1 MHPINRCMDSFPH
14 HRNQMPYTHPY
25 YPSFEAIPPQMK
37 VDASRSPVTY
47 GTWPYESHFGHS
59 YFPVGCHG
67 CCNHSYFPGYCGNQP
82 SCPHYLSPPSPFHH
96 HGGYPSLPETYPVHY
111 LPPPHYLMDQPRSKY
126 DNNMGKDHHCCGC
139 PNHSCNKIE
148 DRHVKIEEQEPAFG
162 NKSCNSLVP
171 VELKNQPYPVVY
183 LPPDYVKR
191 EQRNLAQPEL
201 KERDEYP
208 HDTRAHENQKSS
220 ERVWNGWF
228 PFDVNDFGLLNHG
241 ADRKG
246 TQNQQNEAKNQFSYP
261 VYLMPYKPQ
270 EEEKRGHKKAS
281 DCKEGNTGWVSS
293 EKSPFDL
300 KATSHLPSSEE
311 KSGGEV
317 CPKTMDMKYDNQMI
331 IPLEQLEEPEETMM
345 EEEAEAKSRGITMKD
360 KDDSK
365 EKQPPN
371 NGTKRR
377 SSSPP
382 KTSKLPP
389 VCLRVDPLPK
399 RKNCVERSKTTS
411 PHRKASTQ
419 HDMQSSSCTANKTNE
434 VERNEKERKVVEVTE
449 SYGDDFK
456 IQGQPEVPLSLPID
470 TRENVSVDDV
480 RNVKE
485 DKEAGH
491 IKEEKA
497 GGVIKSEDATI
508 TSQSADSQSLAG
520 EVKKSKRKNLSEVE
534 AAMII
539 QSAYRGFDVRRWEPL
554 KKMKQIAEVREHV
567 GEVRSCVEA
576 LESSPR
582 NGNDNKQMAVI
593 GETIMSLLL
602 KLDTI
607 QELHP
612 SIRDFRKSVVKQLVS
627 LQEKLDSLANKK
639 SVVSTAKLVEDLCS
653 QGEQKEA
660 EVGQKT
666 SVGEIN
672 NHNNFGSQAMETSGR
687 KLDEKEVCDEPE
699 DKTTA
704 ASIGSGVE
712 SGQAEA
718 EAVNK
723 LKDGLNDEVID
734 DGQAMMLMTGVE
746 DQEVKLPVEEPRPMD
761 AEENVDLANEVTL
774 PSCPDDHV
782 EFLRVSGE
790 VLAVEE
796 SQRNERIE
804 TGESEVL
811 QGGGVESHLST
822 NLTSMDGEETYQ
834 GQQPLDALKEEQVS
848 VDLVDETGGERDS
861 DLDEETGVK
870 QAELSSKTQGEE
882 FGRIIDHVET
892 SQQEQDSG
900 MNNNYDRSWTEKE
913 APMEE
918 TKECSNMESEI
929 MIEENAELVE
939 HGHEAEAGTEQDE
952 GEGKLFLLSPTVRKV
967 SVRSDTRSESD
978 WKNLSEVEAAMIIQ
992 SAYRGFDARRW
1003 EPLKKMKQIAEVR
1016 KHVGELRSR
1025 VEALELSPRN
1035 GNDNKQMDVIGETI
1049 MSLLLKLDTIQELHP
1064 SIRDLRKSVVKQLVS
1079 LQEKLDS
1086 LATKKSV
1093 VSTAKLV
1100 EDLPVDTGE
1109 YACSQGEQKEA
1120 EFGQKKSVGEI
1131 NNHNNFG
1138 SQAMETSDRKLDE
1151 KEVCDDPED
1160 KTTAASIG
1168 SGVES
1173 DQAEAEAVNK
1183 LKDGSI
1189 DDGQAMMLKTGVE
1202 DQEVKLPVEPRPM
1215 DAEENVDLANEV
1227 TLPSCPD
1234 DHVEFPRVSGEVFA
1248 VEEPQS
1254 NERIE
1259 TGESEV
1265 LQGVGV
1271 ESLLSTNLTSM
1282 DGEETYQ
1289 GQQPLDALKEE
1300 QVSVDKVDETEGER
1314 GSDLDEETGVK
1325 QAELSSKTQ
1334 GEEFGRIIDHVET
1347 SQLELLPV
1355 ENEIHGAGQK
1365 QDSGMNN
1372 DYDRSWTEKE
1382 VPIKETKECSNME
1395 SEEEENAELVEHGHE
1410 AEAGTERDKS
1420 EGEIFLVSP
1429 TVRKGSVRSDVRS
1442 ESNWNLLEENEKL
1455 RELMEKLIEA
1465 GIEQLT
1471 AISNL
1476 SVRVNNLEEKLAR
1489 KRKVRTRR
1497 VRVGSSCVKA
1507 PNDSLKGMAHGVAV

>member
-1 MHPINRCMDSFPH
+1 MYPINRCTDSFPH

-67 CCNHSYFPGYCGNQP
+67 CCNHSYFPGYSGYQP
-82 SCPHYLSPPSPFHH
+82 SCSHYLSPPSPFHH
-96 HGGYPSLPETYPVHY
+96 HGAPSLPETYPVHY

-126 DNNMGKDHHCCGC
+126 DNNMGRDHHCCGC

-241 ADRKG
+241 VDRKG
-246 TQNQQNEAKNQFSYP
+246 TQNQKNEAKNQFSYP
-261 VYLMPYKPQ
+261 IYLMPYKPQ
-270 EEEKRGHKKAS
+270 EEEKRDHKKAS
-281 DCKEGNTGWVSS
+281 DCEEGNTGWVSS

-317 CPKTMDMKYDNQMI
+317 CPKTMKTMDMKYDNQMI

-371 NGTKRR
+371 NGTKRW

-411 PHRKASTQ
+411 PHRKVSTQ

-434 VERNEKERKVVEVTE
+434 VERNEKERKIVEVTE
-449 SYGDDFK
+449 SYGGDFK

-491 IKEEKA
+491 IEEEKA

-508 TSQSADSQSLAG
+508 ISQSADSQSLAG
-520 EVKKSKRKNLSEVE
+520 EVKKVKRKNLSEVE

-567 GEVRSCVEA
+567 GEVRSRVEA
-576 LESSPR
+576 LELSPR

-612 SIRDFRKSVVKQLVS
+612 SIRDFRK
-627 LQEKLDSLANKK
+627 
-639 SVVSTAKLVEDLCS
+639 
-653 QGEQKEA
+653 
-660 EVGQKT
+660 
-666 SVGEIN
+666 
-672 NHNNFGSQAMETSGR
+672 
-687 KLDEKEVCDEPE
+687 
-699 DKTTA
+699 
-704 ASIGSGVE
+704 
-712 SGQAEA
+712 
-718 EAVNK
+718 
-723 LKDGLNDEVID
+723 
-734 DGQAMMLMTGVE
+734 
-746 DQEVKLPVEEPRPMD
+746 
-761 AEENVDLANEVTL
+761 
-774 PSCPDDHV
+774 
-782 EFLRVSGE
+782 
-790 VLAVEE
+790 
-796 SQRNERIE
+796 
-804 TGESEVL
+804 
-811 QGGGVESHLST
+811 
-822 NLTSMDGEETYQ
+822 Y
-834 GQQPLDALKEEQVS
+834 
-848 VDLVDETGGERDS
+848 
-861 DLDEETGVK
+861 
-870 QAELSSKTQGEE
+870 
-882 FGRIIDHVET
+882 
-892 SQQEQDSG
+892 
-900 MNNNYDRSWTEKE
+900 
-913 APMEE
+913 
-918 TKECSNMESEI
+918 
-929 MIEENAELVE
+929 
-939 HGHEAEAGTEQDE
+939 
-952 GEGKLFLLSPTVRKV
+952 
-967 SVRSDTRSESD
+967 
-978 WKNLSEVEAAMIIQ
+978 
-992 SAYRGFDARRW
+992 
-1003 EPLKKMKQIAEVR
+1003 
-1016 KHVGELRSR
+1016 
-1025 VEALELSPRN
+1025 
-1035 GNDNKQMDVIGETI
+1035 
-1049 MSLLLKLDTIQELHP
+1049 
-1064 SIRDLRKSVVKQLVS
+1064 VVKQLVS

-1120 EFGQKKSVGEI
+1120 EFGQKKGVGES

-1254 NERIE
+1254 NEWIE
-1259 TGESEV
+1259 TGEPEV

-1300 QVSVDKVDETEGER
+1300 QVSVDTVDETEGER
-1314 GSDLDEETGVK
+1314 GSDIDEETGVK
-1325 QAELSSKTQ
+1325 QAELSSKTR
-1334 GEEFGRIIDHVET
+1334 GEEFGCIIDHVET

-1395 SEEEENAELVEHGHE
+1395 SEIMIEEENAELVEHGHE

-1429 TVRKGSVRSDVRS
+1429 TVRKGSARSDARS

-1465 GIEQLT
+1465 GREQLT